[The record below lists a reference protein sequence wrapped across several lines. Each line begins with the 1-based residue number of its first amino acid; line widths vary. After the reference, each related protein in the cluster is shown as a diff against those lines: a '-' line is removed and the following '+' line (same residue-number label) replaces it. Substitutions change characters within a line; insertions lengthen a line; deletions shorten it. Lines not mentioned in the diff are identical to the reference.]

1 MKNTSIRRANRLA
14 ISGLVN
20 PLRVARGHAP
30 RNSGAGVHAD
40 RRLRRQHTRGAR
52 IRRALSDE

>member
-14 ISGLVN
+14 VSGKVD
-20 PLRVARGHAP
+20 PLRLARGHAP
-30 RNSGAGVHAD
+30 RKSGAGVHAD

-52 IRRALSDE
+52 LRQALGQE